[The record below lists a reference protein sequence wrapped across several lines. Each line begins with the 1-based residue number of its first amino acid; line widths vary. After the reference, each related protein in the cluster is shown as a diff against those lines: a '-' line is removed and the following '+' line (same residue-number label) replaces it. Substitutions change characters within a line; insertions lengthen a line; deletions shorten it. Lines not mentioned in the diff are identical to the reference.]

1 MEQPIKLEVIGYDC
15 GWGGQDYLCEDGPAV
30 ISADNLLHKLRYQGV
45 ETKWRGTLG
54 IKFLGKHD
62 LLNTKEKTL
71 PLVEEG
77 LKRLSNHIKLSID
90 NGYIPVVIGGDH
102 SSAIGTWS
110 GTVAALKTPRK
121 FGLLWLDAHMDAHTY
136 KTSHKGKW
144 GGWWHAQPIS
154 ALIGHGLP
162 EFINI
167 GGTDVKLDPQHISLI
182 GVHSFEPEEEA
193 FVKKHNIRVYHLEEV
208 IQRGF
213 KEVYLEALN
222 RATKGTN
229 GFGLSIDLDFFDP
242 SEAPGVSAP
251 EDKGMSSAEVLPVIR
266 GIARNPMFKAME
278 IAEFNPHK
286 DKNDKTRIL
295 IEKIIENV
303 FSRPAKEVPTKS

>member
-1 MEQPIKLEVIGYDC
+1 MKQPVKVEILGYDS
-15 GWGGQDYLCEDGPAV
+15 GWGSRDYRCEDGPAAV
-30 ISADNLLHKLRYQGV
+30 PAGYILRKLRYQDI

-62 LLNTKEKTL
+62 LLKTKEKTL

-77 LKRLSNHIKLSID
+77 LKRLSNHVKLSIN

-102 SSAIGTWS
+102 TSAIGTWS
-110 GTVAALKTPRK
+110 GIVTALRAPRK
-121 FGLLWLDAHMDAHTY
+121 FGLLWFDAHMDAHTD
-136 KTSHKGKW
+136 KTSNYGKW
-144 GGWWHAQPIS
+144 GGWWHGQSLS

-162 EFINI
+162 ELKNI
-167 GGTDVKLDPQHISLI
+167 GSAEVKLDPQHISLI

-193 FVKKHNIRVYHLEEV
+193 FVKKHNIRVYYFEEV

-213 KEVYLEALN
+213 KEVYLEALD
-222 RATKGTN
+222 RAVKGTV

-242 SEAPGVSAP
+242 SEAPGVGAL
-251 EDKGMSSAEVLPVIR
+251 EDKGMNPAEVLPVIKAA
-266 GIARNPMFKAME
+266 ARNPLFKAME

-286 DKNDKTRIL
+286 DKDDKTRIL

-303 FSRPAKEVPTKS
+303 FSK